1 MFRYVP
7 RRDCRLGA
15 SYWRRMN
22 VGHSTPAMT
31 HSPCSACE
39 HYRGPEQSAA
49 LCAIGPLRALP
60 EDGCAFWTA
69 RIERAGMRLLVCG
82 GRDFADKAAAWRA
95 LDAAHARRPIGLL
108 IHGGARGADELA
120 GAWAEARDVPA
131 HAYAAM
137 WKAYGPAAG
146 PMRNQ
151 RMLETAR
158 PDGVLALPGGRGTAD
173 MCTRAAMA
181 GLPIWRPFG

>member
-1 MFRYVP
+1 
-7 RRDCRLGA
+7 
-15 SYWRRMN
+15 MN
-22 VGHSTPAMT
+22 VGHSTPGT
-31 HSPCSACE
+31 ILGPCLECE

-49 LCAIGPLRALP
+49 LCANGPLCAQP
-60 EDGCAFWTA
+60 ERGCVHWTA

-82 GRDFADKAAAWRA
+82 GRDFADRAAAWRA

-120 GAWAEARDVPA
+120 GAWADARGVPV
-131 HAYAAM
+131 HAYPAL

-151 RMLETAR
+151 RMMETAR

-173 MCTRAAMA
+173 MCTWAALA